1 MQCPLQRINNVE
13 FEHFSILGYH
23 ANQSCWINIFAIT
36 IKVDI
41 KLSAMIDKISLLV
54 QELSLLL
61 GTEIGK

>member
-1 MQCPLQRINNVE
+1 MKFDHSRESLSFIV
-13 FEHFSILGYH
+13 SIQSIH
-23 ANQSCWINIFAIT
+23 SNQSCWINIFAIT

-41 KLSAMIDKISLLV
+41 KLSAMIDQISLLV